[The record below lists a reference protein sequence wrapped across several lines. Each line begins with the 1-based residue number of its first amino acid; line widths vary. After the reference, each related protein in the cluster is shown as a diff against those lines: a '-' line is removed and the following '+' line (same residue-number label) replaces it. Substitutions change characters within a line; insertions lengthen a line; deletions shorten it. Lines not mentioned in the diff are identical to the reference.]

1 MTTPTERRELLGR
14 AVTACSV
21 VAEAQDLCT
30 RAEREAWHLVG
41 DAFSALADA
50 EDCEQVDDDRDELAG
65 TVERLYD
72 GIDAALVLLGPL
84 PFSQGGPIDQ
94 AHRILTNLRAGQTPT
109 APAVPRIETAEAF
122 WDYYTAHRG
131 IARELLEAYG
141 RRPAPCDCGQAQC
154 TGWQM
159 LYKTDRHNYGDG
171 LNVVHP

>member
-72 GIDAALVLLGPL
+72 GIDAAIRAAELELAGHNNGDAL
-84 PFSQGGPIDQ
+84 
-94 AHRILTNLRAGQTPT
+94 RILTNLRAGGQTPT
-109 APAVPRIETAEAF
+109 PTTGPPPTLCKNCGEPIQRDSEH
-122 WDYYTAHRG
+122 WD
-131 IARELLEAYG
+131 
-141 RRPAPCDCGQAQC
+141 D
-154 TGWQM
+154 W
-159 LYKTDRHNYGDG
+159 
-171 LNVVHP
+171 VHPGNSYSSYCDYDIAEPRTETSTP